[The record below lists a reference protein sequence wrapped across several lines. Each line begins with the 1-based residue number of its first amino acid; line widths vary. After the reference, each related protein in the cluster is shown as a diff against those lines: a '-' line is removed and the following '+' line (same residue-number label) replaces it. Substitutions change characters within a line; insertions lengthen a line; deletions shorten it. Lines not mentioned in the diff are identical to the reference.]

1 MRRTR
6 DGSSAS
12 RILIRLPNWVGDILL
27 ALPALQALRAARP
40 HAQLVAMARPQHV
53 ELASRIS
60 AVDRIVPAPPG
71 AGSLPAW
78 WRAVRALRAARLQAA
93 VLLAPS
99 FEAALTALAGG
110 IPVRV
115 GHGTDHRS
123 LLLTHPLDP
132 TRRRHRADGF
142 LELVGALGAGPAS
155 GALPFRLQAAERQ
168 HADRLFAQAGL
179 TARDRPVLVN
189 PAAAKTPRAWSA
201 DRFRRLADTIADRHP
216 GLPVLV
222 HARPP
227 FAQPAGWPRNA
238 AIRSV
243 RDVTLMQLGAVIERC
258 RLYVGNDSGPMHLAA
273 ALGVPTVGIYGPSSP
288 ARTSPRGAAGA
299 AHQAVSARL
308 PCSPCRERF
317 FDECPAPPT
326 TDGRPPCLDAVP
338 VEDVAAEVER
348 MLAIGVSRPAWR
360 AAPPPRPAAASAP
373 PPSAAGGRRGPPGP

>member
-1 MRRTR
+1 MRRTG

-27 ALPALQALRAARP
+27 ALPALQALRAGRP
-40 HAQLVAMARPQHV
+40 RAHLVAMARPRHV

-60 AVDRIVPAPPG
+60 VIDCIVPAPP
-71 AGSLPAW
+71 AAARLPAW

-99 FEAALTALAGG
+99 FEGALTALAAG

-132 TRRRHRADGF
+132 ERRRHRADGF
-142 LELVGALGAGPAS
+142 LELVGALGAGPVS
-155 GALPFRLQAAERQ
+155 GPAPFSLQAGERR
-168 HADRLFAQAGL
+168 HVDRLFAQAGL
-179 TARDRPVLVN
+179 TAGDRPVLVN
-189 PAAAKTPRAWSA
+189 PAAAKIPRAWSA

-222 HARPP
+222 HSHPP
-227 FAQPAGWPRNA
+227 FAQPAGWPRHP

-243 RDVTLMQLGAVIERC
+243 RDVTLIQLGAVIERC

-288 ARTSPRGAAGA
+288 ARTSPRGAAGT
-299 AHQAVSARL
+299 AHRAVSSFL

-326 TDGRPPCLDAVP
+326 ADGRPPCLDAVA
-338 VEDVAAEVER
+338 VEDVAAEVDR
-348 MLAIGVSRPAWR
+348 LLAGASSQE
-360 AAPPPRPAAASAP
+360 SAP
-373 PPSAAGGRRGPPGP
+373 

>member
-27 ALPALQALRAARP
+27 ALPALQALRASRP
-40 HAQLVAMARPQHV
+40 RAHLVAMARPQHV

-60 AVDRIVPAPPG
+60 AIDRIVPAPP
-71 AGSLPAW
+71 AARRLPPW

-99 FEAALTALAGG
+99 FEAALTALAAG

-132 TRRRHRADGF
+132 ARRRHRADGF

-155 GALPFRLQAAERQ
+155 GPLPFSLQAAERR
-168 HADRLFAQAGL
+168 HVERLFAQAGL
-179 TARDRPVLVN
+179 AARDRPVLVN

-222 HARPP
+222 HSHPP
-227 FAQPAGWPRNA
+227 FAPPAGWPRHP

-243 RDVTLMQLGAVIERC
+243 RDVTLIQLGAVIERC

-273 ALGVPTVGIYGPSSP
+273 ALGVPTVGVYGPSSP

-299 AHQAVSARL
+299 AHRAVSSFL

-317 FDECPAPPT
+317 FEECPAPPT
-326 TDGRPPCLDAVP
+326 LDGRPPCLDAVA
-338 VEDVAAEVER
+338 VEDVAAEVDR
-348 MLAIGVSRPAWR
+348 MLASSPYVDC
-360 AAPPPRPAAASAP
+360 
-373 PPSAAGGRRGPPGP
+373 